1 MMAQRGEKAAARKS
15 SPKGDAESKSPEE
28 IQAEIDTTREELAD
42 TVAAVAEK
50 ADVKEQ
56 AKRKAART
64 KEKAKSKVAG
74 TVEQAKAKREEL
86 GSKAQ
91 EATPESAS
99 YAAQQA
105 AQTVQ
110 DNPVPT
116 AVAGGFAAGLL
127 FGWLLGRR

>member
-1 MMAQRGEKAAARKS
+1 MMAQRGEKAAASKP
-15 SPKGDAESKSPEE
+15 SPKGEAESKSPEE

-50 ADVKEQ
+50 ADVKEH

-64 KEKAKSKVAG
+64 KEKAKSKISG
-74 TVEQAKAKREEL
+74 TVEQATAKREEL

-99 YAAQQA
+99 HAAQQA
-105 AQTVQ
+105 AHKVQ